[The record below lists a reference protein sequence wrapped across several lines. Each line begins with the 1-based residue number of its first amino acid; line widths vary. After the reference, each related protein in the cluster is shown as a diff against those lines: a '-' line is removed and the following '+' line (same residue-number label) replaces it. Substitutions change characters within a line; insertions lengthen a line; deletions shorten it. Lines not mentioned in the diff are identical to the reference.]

1 MITMDFSQRGSE
13 SLTDFLY
20 LQLKN
25 QILEGSLGSNQK
37 LPSKRS
43 LASHLGVS
51 VITVQNAYQ
60 QLIDEGYVYSQEK
73 RGYFVTE
80 LEAFS
85 AIAPVK
91 NRQASATGNQQK
103 QSSSQEILQKSN
115 HI

>member
-1 MITMDFSQRGSE
+1 MITMDFSQRENE

-25 QILEGSLGSNQK
+25 RILEGSLLPDQK

-60 QLIDEGYVYSQEK
+60 QLIDEGYVYSEEK

-85 AIAPVK
+85 SP
-91 NRQASATGNQQK
+91 
-103 QSSSQEILQKSN
+103 E
-115 HI
+115 